1 MPDTLRNVIGIN
13 ADKCVFCQKC
23 ISVCPSKLCNV
34 FKGNHISVDPDLCI
48 GCGSCIEV
56 CHHGARYGIDDSEA
70 FFEALKDEEN
80 VIAIVD
86 PSAIVSFRGMDLEL
100 NAFLKSLGVKA
111 VFDVSFGA
119 ELTTK
124 SYIEFMKKNNP
135 PVVISQ
141 PCPTI
146 VTFLEIYRPE
156 LLKYLAP
163 ADSPMLHTMKM
174 IREFFPEYKKYKIAI
189 ISPCYAKQREFDETG
204 IGDYNVTIR
213 SLENYISKNNI
224 NLATYPKVP
233 YDGPKAERGVTYST
247 PGGLMHTAARYVP
260 SIAATTRKIEGA
272 DKIYKY
278 FAHLSSAIKDGDS
291 PIYSLVDCLNC
302 SEGCNVGPGTSN
314 QKLHIDKI
322 ERYVN
327 DREVRQQSYW
337 EKQGFTKKAAM
348 KKLEKNIEKY
358 WNPDLYKRTYVD
370 RSAIFRSKIK
380 NPTKD
385 EINEIFKSMDKHS
398 KTDILDCGSCGYNSC
413 EQMAVAIY
421 NGLNV
426 PENCRHYN
434 SQVAQKAHEAHQ
446 QELVNSIKNVT
457 QKSVQNLDK
466 TDNEIKDLVEVTRT
480 MSECVTTSSAAIEEM
495 IANINSITNL
505 LSTNADAVKNLDDA
519 TNSGQEQIQN
529 IVKLVSSIEKS
540 SDGLTEM
547 SSVIQQIASQTN
559 LLAMNAAI
567 EAAHA
572 GESGQ
577 GFAVVADEIRKL
589 AESSGKEAKKISSV
603 LKEVKNLIDNTFKV
617 TIAAQKDFET
627 VVSLSNKVH
636 NQEILVQSSVEEQN
650 RGGTQV
656 LSSLEKI
663 RELTTTVTNSTES
676 LHKDTEQ
683 IKENI
688 MALSK

>member
-1 MPDTLRNVIGIN
+1 MSDNLRNIIGIN
-13 ADKCVFCQKC
+13 KDKCVFCQKC
-23 ISVCPSKLCNV
+23 ISVCPSKLCNKV
-34 FKGNHISVDPDLCI
+34 DGNHISVDPDLCI
-48 GCGSCIEV
+48 GCGSCIEA
-56 CHHGARYGIDDSEA
+56 CRHGARYGIDDSEE
-70 FFEALKDEEN
+70 FFEALKSEEKI
-80 VIAIVD
+80 VAIVA
-86 PSAIVSFRGMDLEL
+86 PAAIVSFRGMDLEL

-124 SYIEFMKKNNP
+124 SYIEFMKKTNP

-174 IREFFPEYKKYKIAI
+174 IKEFFPEYKNYKIAV
-189 ISPCYAKQREFDETG
+189 ISPCYAKRREFDETG
-204 IGDYNVTIR
+204 LGDYNVTIK
-213 SLENYISKNNI
+213 SVENYISEHNV
-224 NLATYPKVP
+224 NLATFPKVP

-260 SIAATTRKIEGA
+260 GITASTRKIEGA
-272 DKIYKY
+272 EKIYKY
-278 FAHLSSAIKDGDS
+278 FAHLSSSIKDGDS
-291 PIYSLVDCLNC
+291 PIYKLVDCLNC

-327 DREVRQQSYW
+327 DRELRQQSYW
-337 EKQGFTKKAAM
+337 DKQGFTKKAAI
-348 KKLEKNIEKY
+348 KKLEKNIDKY

-370 RSAIFRSKIK
+370 RNALFKQKIK
-380 NPTKD
+380 NPTHD
-385 EINEIFKSMDKHS
+385 EINQIFVSMDKHS
-398 KTDILDCGSCGYNSC
+398 KADILDCGSCGYNSC

-421 NGLNV
+421 NGLNI

-434 SQVAQKAHEAHQ
+434 AKVAEKAHEAHQ

-457 QKSVQNLDK
+457 EKSVQNLDK
-466 TDNEIKDLVEVTRT
+466 TENEIKDLVGVTRT
-480 MSECVTTSSAAIEEM
+480 MSDYVTTSSAAIEEM
-495 IANINSITNL
+495 IANINSITNML
-505 LSTNADAVKNLDDA
+505 NTNAEAVQNLDNA
-519 TNSGQEQIQN
+519 TSSGQEQIQN
-529 IVKLVSSIEKS
+529 IAHLVSSIEKS

-589 AESSGKEAKKISSV
+589 AEGSGKEAKKISVV
-603 LKEVKNLIDNTFKV
+603 LKEVKALIDNTFKV
-617 TIAAQKDFET
+617 TVSAQKDFEQ
-627 VVSLSNKVH
+627 VVALSSQVH
-636 NQEILVQSSVEEQN
+636 NQEALVQSSVEEQN
-650 RGGTQV
+650 EGGTQV
-656 LSSLEKI
+656 LASLEKL
-663 RELTTTVTNSTES
+663 RELTTTVTNSTEN
-676 LHKDTEQ
+676 LHKDAEQ
-683 IKENI
+683 LKENI
-688 MALSK
+688 MALSN